1 MGIEQMKK
9 LIKKLCDWWNEE
21 EALGCPDPEM
31 HDRNNENYDV
41 LLTALNHGIDTNVG
55 TIN

>member
-1 MGIEQMKK
+1 MKK
-9 LIKKLCDWWNEE
+9 LIKKLFDWLNEE

-31 HDRNNENYDV
+31 HDRNNENFDV
-41 LLTALNHGIDTNVG
+41 LLTALNHGADTNVG

>member
-1 MGIEQMKK
+1 MKK
-9 LIKKLCDWWNEE
+9 LIKKLCDWLNEE
-21 EALGCPDPEM
+21 ETLGCPDPEM

-41 LLTALNHGIDTNVG
+41 LVSAVYGSDTNVG